1 MIINFKIKLMTLF
14 ICFFVS
20 NEVKSNQE
28 TQNEEENKR
37 FACIEKYLNK
47 DLKKGEKQIIYRAC
61 ERLISKNEKKQKIA
75 KCTLKEIGKH
85 PLTVLIVKQNNCFH
99 HFMYHKYE

>member
-1 MIINFKIKLMTLF
+1 MIINFKIKLTTLF

-47 DLKKGEKQIIYRAC
+47 DLKKEK
-61 ERLISKNEKKQKIA
+61 SK
-75 KCTLKEIGKH
+75 
-85 PLTVLIVKQNNCFH
+85 
-99 HFMYHKYE
+99 

>member
-37 FACIEKYLNK
+37 FACIEKYINK
-47 DLKKGEKQIIYRAC
+47 DLEKGEKQIIYRAC
-61 ERLISKNEKKQKIA
+61 EDS
-75 KCTLKEIGKH
+75 
-85 PLTVLIVKQNNCFH
+85 
-99 HFMYHKYE
+99 